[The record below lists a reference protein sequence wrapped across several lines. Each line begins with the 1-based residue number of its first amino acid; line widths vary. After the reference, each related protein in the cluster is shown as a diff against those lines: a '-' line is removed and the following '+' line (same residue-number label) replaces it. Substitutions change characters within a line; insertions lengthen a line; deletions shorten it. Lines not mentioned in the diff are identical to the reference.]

1 MIKNRSRLAHKEP
14 EVEED
19 KLELP
24 EDMDIKTEDLVSKD
38 EIWLPNFKLSGMY
51 YIDGMKFEYDPKVG
65 KIDQTLILMKKGSA
79 SGYMNKHNGMGLPVD
94 KYTSK

>member
-1 MIKNRSRLAHKEP
+1 
-14 EVEED
+14 
-19 KLELP
+19 
-24 EDMDIKTEDLVSKD
+24 
-38 EIWLPNFKLSGMY
+38 MY
-51 YIDGMKFEYDPKVG
+51 YIDGMKFEYNPEVG